1 MDPSVWSRRQF
12 LATAGAIAAVTMAWR
27 GSGNPRKGRLTV
39 RPHSPTSSETTTG
52 FGRLGQGNGK
62 DGLVYVPAG
71 YHPERPAPLMLSL
84 HGARGGSRG
93 AVAPLVALADQ
104 HGWILVAPD
113 SRQRTWDAVLGE
125 FGPDVEWIDEALEAI
140 FRRYAIDPQLLAAEG
155 FSDGGSYALS
165 LGLVNGDLFTH
176 VIAFSPGL
184 VARRAPRQAPGVPL
198 PRYCRPGAPD
208 RLVWPADWPPAA
220 TPGLRSGVPRVR
232 RRAYRAAGDRAAGG
246 GLVQA
251 GLGEGVSRGR
261 VPARRPSPHT
271 AGPRHR
277 SGPRPTPA
285 PSPSAQPP
293 GARPRR
299 HGRPSRSRGGPAGP

>member
-1 MDPSVWSRRQF
+1 MHPSVWSRRQF
-12 LATAGAIAAVTMAWR
+12 VATAGVIAAVSAAWR

-39 RPHSPTSSETTTG
+39 RPHPPTSSETTTG

-113 SRQRTWDAVLGE
+113 SRQRTWDVVLGE
-125 FGPDVEWIDEALEAI
+125 FGPDVEWIDEALESV

-184 VARRAPRQAPGVPL
+184 VVAEERHGKPRVYLSHGTDDPVLPIDLCGRRIGRQLRRLGYDLEYHEFDGGHTVPPEIARQA
-198 PRYCRPGAPD
+198 
-208 RLVWPADWPPAA
+208 AA
-220 TPGLRSGVPRVR
+220 WFRRV
-232 RRAYRAAGDRAAGG
+232 
-246 GLVQA
+246 
-251 GLGEGVSRGR
+251 
-261 VPARRPSPHT
+261 
-271 AGPRHR
+271 
-277 SGPRPTPA
+277 
-285 PSPSAQPP
+285 
-293 GARPRR
+293 
-299 HGRPSRSRGGPAGP
+299 